1 MVLFYNP
8 FTRKEQSNF
17 PGVVVPLAN
26 APERA
31 PSPLQSDTE
40 NKPNPDEKPNETP
53 DEKSLDRS
61 DRSENGVGP
70 VPGGPLTIEGLKAE
84 VEEDVAASGHDS
96 AYDRMFFCD
105 CQWATFFSTPPGS
118 SPTTPDDGH

>member
-1 MVLFYNP
+1 M
-8 FTRKEQSNF
+8 
-17 PGVVVPLAN
+17 PLAN

-40 NKPNPDEKPNETP
+40 IKPNNPDEKPNEKP

-70 VPGGPLTIEGLKAE
+70 VPSGPLTIEGLKAE
-84 VEEDVAASGHDS
+84 VEADVTASGHDS
-96 AYDRMFFCD
+96 AYDRMSFFFFFFCD
-105 CQWATFFSTPPGS
+105 CQWATFFSPHPLVLPP
-118 SPTTPDDGH
+118 PLRMMVFDVEF

>member
-26 APERA
+26 APERS
-31 PSPLQSDTE
+31 PSPLQSDSE
-40 NKPNPDEKPNETP
+40 IKPSPDEKPNEKP

-70 VPGGPLTIEGLKAE
+70 IPDGPLTIEGLKAE
-84 VEEDVAASGHDS
+84 VEEDIAASGHDS

-105 CQWATFFSTPPGS
+105 FQWATFFSPHSWLFPHHPG
-118 SPTTPDDGH
+118 

>member
-105 CQWATFFSTPPGS
+105 CQWATFFLHPPWLFPHHPG
-118 SPTTPDDGH
+118 

>member
-26 APERA
+26 APERS
-31 PSPLQSDTE
+31 PSPLQSDSE
-40 NKPNPDEKPNETP
+40 IKPSPDEKPNDKP

-70 VPGGPLTIEGLKAE
+70 VPDGPLTIEGLKAE
-84 VEEDVAASGHDS
+84 VEEDIAASGHDS
-96 AYDRMFFCD
+96 AYDRMFLVIFNGPL
-105 CQWATFFSTPPGS
+105 FFLHTPGS
-118 SPTTPDDGH
+118 SPTIPDDGH

>member
-26 APERA
+26 APERS
-31 PSPLQSDTE
+31 PSPLQSDSE
-40 NKPNPDEKPNETP
+40 IKPSPDEKPNEKP

-70 VPGGPLTIEGLKAE
+70 IPDGPLTIEGLKAE
-84 VEEDVAASGHDS
+84 VEGDIAASGHDS
-96 AYDRMFFCD
+96 AYDRMFSYD
-105 CQWATFFSTPPGS
+105 CQWATFFSPHPWLFPHHPG
-118 SPTTPDDGH
+118 

>member
-1 MVLFYNP
+1 M
-8 FTRKEQSNF
+8 
-17 PGVVVPLAN
+17 PLAN

-40 NKPNPDEKPNETP
+40 IKPNNPDEKPNEKP

-70 VPGGPLTIEGLKAE
+70 VPSGPLTIEGLKAE
-84 VEEDVAASGHDS
+84 VEADVTASGHDS
-96 AYDRMFFCD
+96 AYDRMFFFSVIVNGPL
-105 CQWATFFSTPPGS
+105 FFLHIPWFFPHHSG
-118 SPTTPDDGH
+118 